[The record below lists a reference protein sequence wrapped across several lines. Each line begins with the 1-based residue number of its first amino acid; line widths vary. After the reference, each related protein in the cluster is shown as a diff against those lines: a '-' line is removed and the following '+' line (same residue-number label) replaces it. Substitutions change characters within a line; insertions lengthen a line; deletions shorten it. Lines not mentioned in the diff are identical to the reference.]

1 VSAGAARRC
10 GRCGRVRP
18 ISVRAGAA
26 GPDICAGCYR
36 APEATCAGCGRCRPC
51 TGIAAGR
58 PICARC
64 RPRRTRVCARCGLAR
79 PPATTWPEG
88 PVCDP
93 CYTAALRRR
102 GPCSGCGRQRRL
114 VAPPGPAATTCADC
128 SDAPGPAGH
137 VCADCGREDKLYA
150 RGRCARCSLRVR
162 LDALLAAEGG
172 QPPAALVGVRDAIVA
187 AEHPRTA
194 LNWLRGGAGAP
205 MLAALARGELGCSHE
220 ALDTVAARRAAD
232 YLRAL
237 LVAHGVLPAR
247 DEALARLERWVAD
260 LLDEVAD
267 AEHRRML
274 TAFATWRVLH
284 RVRRAAERR
293 PAAPTAAGH
302 ARLRLRAAVAL
313 VGWLGDRGIRLAD
326 LRQADLDRWLL
337 AGPAVLRY
345 EVRDFV
351 TWAAARR
358 LAPRLTLTRPTSQAG
373 AATGEA
379 ERWAL
384 VHRLLH
390 EPDLAAADRVA
401 GGFLLLYA
409 QQLSRIAVMTR
420 DQVHDHGDSL
430 SVRFGGSDLAIPEP
444 LAEHVRAQLDQ
455 PRRHHSL
462 GSPPVC
468 PWLFPGHLP
477 GRPITPARLGERLG
491 RLGIHAQPGRR
502 AALLQLAA
510 DVPAA
515 VLADLLGIAV
525 TTAADWAHAAG
536 GDWSRYAAATARAR
550 AAHSPGPVEAS

>member
-1 VSAGAARRC
+1 MSAGAARRC

-18 ISVRAGAA
+18 ISVRASAA

-205 MLAALARGELGCSHE
+205 MLAASPAVSSAARTRRWTPWRPAGPRTTCVRCWSPTACCPPGTRRWPGSSAGSPTCSTRSRTPSTGGCSPPSPPGGCCTGS
-220 ALDTVAARRAAD
+220 AGRPNGAPQRPPQ
-232 YLRAL
+232 
-237 LVAHGVLPAR
+237 PATPGFGCGPPS
-247 DEALARLERWVAD
+247 RWWDGWV
-260 LLDEVAD
+260 
-267 AEHRRML
+267 
-274 TAFATWRVLH
+274 
-284 RVRRAAERR
+284 
-293 PAAPTAAGH
+293 TAAS
-302 ARLRLRAAVAL
+302 
-313 VGWLGDRGIRLAD
+313 GWPIYAKPTWTGGYSPD
-326 LRQADLDRWLL
+326 LRCCA
-337 AGPAVLRY
+337 
-345 EVRDFV
+345 
-351 TWAAARR
+351 
-358 LAPRLTLTRPTSQAG
+358 TRSATS
-373 AATGEA
+373 
-379 ERWAL
+379 
-384 VHRLLH
+384 
-390 EPDLAAADRVA
+390 
-401 GGFLLLYA
+401 
-409 QQLSRIAVMTR
+409 
-420 DQVHDHGDSL
+420 
-430 SVRFGGSDLAIPEP
+430 
-444 LAEHVRAQLDQ
+444 
-455 PRRHHSL
+455 
-462 GSPPVC
+462 
-468 PWLFPGHLP
+468 
-477 GRPITPARLGERLG
+477 
-491 RLGIHAQPGRR
+491 
-502 AALLQLAA
+502 
-510 DVPAA
+510 
-515 VLADLLGIAV
+515 
-525 TTAADWAHAAG
+525 
-536 GDWSRYAAATARAR
+536 
-550 AAHSPGPVEAS
+550 